1 MNLSPP
7 TSLRTTTSSTLGR
20 LVLMPNTLDL
30 GYEPQALE
38 WVLPHAVIQQ
48 AAQISHWVVENAK
61 STRAFL
67 KRIQNIQ
74 ALCKPLQELQIHE
87 IPKPTKGQAQGKNH
101 PNPSL
106 PAEELK
112 ALLHPLMQGHDVGL
126 LSEAGLPAI
135 ADPGSSLV
143 ALAHQWGA
151 KVLPLSG
158 PSSLML
164 ALAASG
170 LHGQAFAFVGYLP
183 QDSEARAAR
192 IRFLEQR
199 SHIQHETQLVIET
212 PYRNQALF
220 SAMLQH
226 LTPSTQLSVA
236 CGLTLPSGWVQTQ
249 SIQQWKK
256 TAVQFEKG
264 LPCVFSFLA

>member
-1 MNLSPP
+1 LQQTQRCTARRSAQWAQRGG
-7 TSLRTTTSSTLGR
+7 LRG
-20 LVLMPNTLDL
+20 
-30 GYEPQALE
+30 
-38 WVLPHAVIQQ
+38 
-48 AAQISHWVVENAK
+48 
-61 STRAFL
+61 
-67 KRIQNIQ
+67 
-74 ALCKPLQELQIHE
+74 
-87 IPKPTKGQAQGKNH
+87 
-101 PNPSL
+101 
-106 PAEELK
+106 
-112 ALLHPLMQGHDVGL
+112 
-126 LSEAGLPAI
+126 
-135 ADPGSSLV
+135 V
-143 ALAHQWGA
+143 ALHVLAALGAAHELGIR
-151 KVLPLSG
+151 VVPLVG
-158 PSSLML
+158 PVSLLL

-170 LHGQAFAFVGYLP
+170 LNGQNFAFVGYLP

-226 LTPSTQLSVA
+226 LSPSTQLSVA

-264 LPCVFSFLA
+264 LPCVFSFLALSSHLTT